1 MTLRALAARVGVL
14 TEYTSYR
21 GERIEVRDEV
31 LAAVLAACGVDPA
44 LDEQRAL
51 ADYDERTRAQPAV
64 VVAWNGVVPADA
76 PGRDDLPETLPL
88 GYHHHAGA
96 LIISAPWRAA
106 AITRPRCGVY
116 APTYALATSRRGDV
130 GDLAALRQ
138 LFDWVH
144 HHGADTVLT
153 LPLLATFPDV
163 ASPYSPISRL
173 FWNELHLP
181 IDGPP
186 LDRPP
191 FAGAPA
197 TASTRLIDYPSAFD
211 RAHAALRHEAATLT
225 PVRRAALD
233 DYLRESPSTLDYARF
248 RAMGERF
255 GRDWR
260 RWPDQPRDLDRSSVD
275 MHAYAQWRV
284 HEELLALRD
293 HVSSRDGLLGLDLPL
308 GTHPDG
314 FDAWSRGQLF
324 ARDISVGAPPDMFFM
339 SGQNWGFAPQLVH
352 EAIASG
358 HEYFIDCVRTHLRHS
373 SLLRIDHVM
382 QFRRLYWVPDGFAAT
397 EGAYVTYPFEHYLA
411 ILCLESHL
419 AGVPIVGE
427 NLGVVPAE
435 VDAELEAH
443 GLLGTW
449 IAFGAIDGARDG
461 RPIDGPAPWALA
473 AVNTHDMPTFR
484 GFVDGA
490 DLRVR
495 FDLGLIDRDTLA
507 WLQGERDDDVRAAA
521 AQLHDEGWLDEAA
534 VDDPPAVYRG
544 LLRSLAASAA
554 PIVLANLEDL
564 WDETEQQNVPGT
576 TVEQPNW
583 RRLTRYRI
591 DELDE
596 VPAVGATLAEARR
609 LR

>member
-1 MTLRALAARVGVL
+1 VTLRALAAHVGVL
-14 TEYTSYR
+14 TDYTSHR
-21 GERIEVRDEV
+21 GERVEVRDEV
-31 LAAVLAACGVDPA
+31 LAAVLAQCGVDTT

-51 ADYDERTRAQPAV
+51 AEYDERRRAQRAV
-64 VVAWNGVVPADA
+64 VVAWNGVVPHDA
-76 PGRDDLPETLPL
+76 PSRDDLPDTLPL
-88 GYHHHAGA
+88 GYHHHDRA

-106 AITRPRCGVY
+106 AIDRPRSGVY
-116 APTYALATSRRGDV
+116 APTYALATARRDDV
-130 GDLAALRQ
+130 GDLDALRQ

-163 ASPYSPISRL
+163 VSPYSPITRL
-173 FWNELHLP
+173 FWNELHLAIDRP
-181 IDGPP
+181 ASRADGPP
-186 LDRPP
+186 AAAR
-191 FAGAPA
+191 
-197 TASTRLIDYPSAFD
+197 TRLIDYPRAFA
-211 RAHAALRHEAATLT
+211 RAHAVLRQEAATLT
-225 PVRRAALD
+225 PERRSALD
-233 DYLRESPSTLDYARF
+233 DYLRESPATLDYARF

-260 RWPDQPRDLDRSSVD
+260 RWPDQPRDIDRASVT
-275 MHAYAQWRV
+275 MHAYAQWRM
-284 HEELLALRD
+284 HEQLLGLRD
-293 HVSSRDGLLGLDLPL
+293 HVSAADGLLGLDLPL

-314 FDAWSRGQLF
+314 FDAWSRRDLF
-324 ARDISVGAPPDMFFM
+324 ARDISVGAPPDMFFT

-358 HEYFIDCVRTHLRHS
+358 HEYFVDCVRNHLRHS

-382 QFRRLYWVPDGFAAT
+382 QFRRLYWIPDGFAAT

-427 NLGVVPAE
+427 NLGIVPAE
-435 VDAELEAH
+435 VDVALETH

-449 IAFGAIDGARDG
+449 VAYGAIDGARDG
-461 RPIDGPAPWALA
+461 RRIDAPVSWALGT
-473 AVNTHDMPTFR
+473 VNTHDMPTYR

-490 DLRVR
+490 DLQVR
-495 FDLGLIDRDTLA
+495 FDLGQIDDDTLA
-507 WLQGERDDDVRAAA
+507 ALQQARNEDVRAAA
-521 AQLHDEGWLDEAA
+521 AQLRDNGWLDGA
-534 VDDPPAVYRG
+534 VDDPMAAYRG
-544 LLRSLAASAA
+544 LLRSLAASDA

-564 WDETEQQNVPGT
+564 WGEPDQQNVPGT

-591 DELDE
+591 DELDAE
-596 VPAVGATLAEARR
+596 PAVGATLEEARR
-609 LR
+609 V